1 MGFGS
6 HKKALVKQSPH
17 SSLRKHIIKKG
28 ITMSNITTFI
38 IAIVSVPYLWF
49 TLLLT
54 YPKATAEEQPIAYVE
69 VVEEEI
75 EIEYVNPDVWS
86 QWVFDTDTE
95 VEYIS
100 LREQ

>member
-1 MGFGS
+1 MDS
-6 HKKALVKQSPH
+6 
-17 SSLRKHIIKKG
+17 
-28 ITMSNITTFI
+28 TTSFL

-49 TLLLT
+49 TLLFSFS
-54 YPKATAEEQPIAYVE
+54 YPKATEEEPIAYVE
-69 VVEEEI
+69 IVEDEI

>member
-1 MGFGS
+1 MDS
-6 HKKALVKQSPH
+6 
-17 SSLRKHIIKKG
+17 
-28 ITMSNITTFI
+28 TTSFL

-49 TLLLT
+49 TLLLS
-54 YPKATAEEQPIAYVE
+54 YPKATEEEPIAYVE
-69 VVEEEI
+69 IVEDEI
-75 EIEYVNPDVWS
+75 EIEYVNSDVWS